1 MVQQVRDILRSGQKL
16 GIEYVSDRRFRT
28 NSWQSYA
35 TVQGNEAEAI
45 AALEAC
51 LNEHDRDYIR
61 LVGIDSNARQRVLE
75 TIIQRPDSRN

>member
-1 MVQQVRDILRSGQKL
+1 MAELRYGSRQRGR
-16 GIEYVSDRRFRT
+16 GDR
-28 NSWQSYA
+28 
-35 TVQGNEAEAI
+35 
-45 AALEAC
+45 ALEAC